1 MAAANHT
8 GIRGLARLLSLLLC
22 EHRQLEVQ
30 GLGEFHSSPDGQYC
44 FGGDRRPGVFISY
57 ASEDRR
63 AADKLANRL
72 NQAGFSAWI
81 DRRRLRPGDS
91 WQRTIETAIDTSDFF
106 LACLSSN
113 SLRKR
118 GTFQRELRMAID
130 CARNIPLDETYF
142 IPLRLDDCA
151 IPRAIRDEWQY
162 IDLFPDFEAGVGK
175 VITAMHQQW
184 AASRER

>member
-1 MAAANHT
+1 MAAANQT
-8 GIRGLARLLSLLLC
+8 GIRGLARLLRLLLS

-30 GLGEFHSSPDGQYC
+30 GLGEFHSSPDGQFC
-44 FGGDRRPGVFISY
+44 FGGDHRPGVFISY

-63 AADKLANRL
+63 TAIRLSDRL
-72 NQAGFSAWI
+72 NQSGFSAWI

-91 WQRTIETAIDTSDFF
+91 WQRTIESAIDSSDFF
-106 LACLSSN
+106 LACLSRN

-130 CARNIPLDETYF
+130 CARNVPLDETYF

-151 IPRAIRDEWQY
+151 VPRAISSEWQH
-162 IDLFPDFEAGVGK
+162 IDLFPDFETGVRSLIASMK
-175 VITAMHQQW
+175 QQW
-184 AASRER
+184 SARREQ

>member
-1 MAAANHT
+1 MAAANQT
-8 GIRGLARLLSLLLC
+8 GIRGLARLLRLLLT
-22 EHRQLEVQ
+22 EYRRLEVS
-30 GLGEFHSSPDGQYC
+30 GLGEFHSSPDGHFC
-44 FGGDRRPGVFISY
+44 FGGKRRPGVFISY

-63 AADKLANRL
+63 TAIQLADRL

-91 WQRTIETAIDTSDFF
+91 WQHTIESAIDSADFF
-106 LACLSSN
+106 LACLSRN

-151 IPRAIRDEWQY
+151 VPRTIRSEWQY
-162 IDLFPDFEAGVGK
+162 IDLFPDFEKGVSRVLSTMK
-175 VITAMHQQW
+175 RQW
-184 AASRER
+184 AARQQH